1 MRWKS
6 LTWNLDIVCCQPA
19 WGLDIL
25 WKCLPKIAYSSLGGK
40 GWFVSF
46 NEELDQGKC
55 WQGGLAK
62 LLCLVFSPSCTSFPV
77 ADTELRW
84 AATIFSTSFVWIRI
98 CNFFIFGKDDSLLP
112 LSIVVNWRITSLQT
126 CAQTMAQLN
135 IAAALGQRNVY
146 GDNAESP
153 DF

>member
-1 MRWKS
+1 M
-6 LTWNLDIVCCQPA
+6 IHCP
-19 WGLDIL
+19 
-25 WKCLPKIAYSSLGGK
+25 
-40 GWFVSF
+40 
-46 NEELDQGKC
+46 
-55 WQGGLAK
+55 
-62 LLCLVFSPSCTSFPV
+62 
-77 ADTELRW
+77 
-84 AATIFSTSFVWIRI
+84 
-98 CNFFIFGKDDSLLP
+98 P